1 MKLFKSLI
9 LYFLIFIFILSL
21 TSSFVFNQVMNEN
34 ITDLSINSSKMHEV
48 FYYSSEPNNNDTESE
63 SDNSTTET
71 PNDTNISSI
80 EYDLGDSGEEVYK
93 YQKLLYYLDYINT
106 TPDGNFRDN
115 MKLAVENYQEDKLL
129 EVTGKLDFPT
139 MEMLT
144 KEEIEYKNGKN
155 GDEILEFQL
164 ILYYQDY
171 LQVYP
176 EGLFGNVTEDSIEN
190 YQQENS
196 LTVNGILDIPTQNS
210 LLLDEIIYTSGKEGK
225 QIKEFQNILISLNY
239 LSGEADGQYGNKTTN
254 AVKKYQGNNSLET
267 NGTIDIATQ
276 ESLLKPLEEQ
286 VSNK

>member
-1 MKLFKSLI
+1 MKLFKSLF

-21 TSSFVFNQVMNEN
+21 TSSFVLNQVMNEN

-48 FYYSSEPNNNDTESE
+48 FYYSFEPNTNDTESE

-71 PNDTNISSI
+71 PNDTNISNI
-80 EYDLGDSGEEVYK
+80 EYDIGDSGEEVYK

-115 MKLAVENYQEDKLL
+115 MKLAVENYQENKLL

-144 KEEIEYKNGKN
+144 KEEIEYKNGKS

-176 EGLFGNVTEDSIEN
+176 EGLFGSITEDSIEN

-210 LLLDEIIYTSGKEGK
+210 LLLDEIIYTSGKEGSK
-225 QIKEFQNILISLNY
+225 IKEFQNILISLNY
-239 LSGEADGQYGNKTTN
+239 LSGEADGRYGNKTTN
-254 AVKKYQGNNSLET
+254 AVKKYQENNNLEA
-267 NGTIDIATQ
+267 NGTIDIPTQ
-276 ESLLKPLEEQ
+276 VSLEKPIEEQ